1 MNEFAK
7 IVAAMKTWGWGRTS
21 FLLAVFLLAKQFVTF
36 DQALVL
42 ILLAAFLERI
52 VLRETL
58 SPRHRGLGAS
68 MSLRNA
74 RRR

>member
-21 FLLAVFLLAKQFVTF
+21 FFLAIFLLAKQFVTF
-36 DQALVL
+36 DQALIL
-42 ILLAAFLERI
+42 ILLAAFLEGVMR
-52 VLRETL
+52 REPP
-58 SPRHRGLGAS
+58 SPRDRGSRAS
-68 MSLRNA
+68 TPFKNE